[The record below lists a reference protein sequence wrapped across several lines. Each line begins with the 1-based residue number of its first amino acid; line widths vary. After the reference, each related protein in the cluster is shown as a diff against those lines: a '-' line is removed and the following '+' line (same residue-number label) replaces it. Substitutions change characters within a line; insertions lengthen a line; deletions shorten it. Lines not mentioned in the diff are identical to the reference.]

1 MKFENYFRLNYILIK
16 IVLQLILIKSTLQ
29 ADLKGKSIVN
39 ENIVERNQKAF
50 KFVGKIEPKIN
61 SYGDRD
67 GRLYNIR
74 ATFYPIADEESAQ
87 TLSIITEHEFSFNF
101 SFNRSLLRKPDE
113 NLREKFK
120 RIKTNILNKFSK
132 DHRIMYNILGIEF
145 EGLKRVLVE
154 IDIPINGS
162 SDFIK
167 RSWQI
172 HHPHLNKRFTFFVGA
187 FSSDIYLRARINLF
201 NQKESDPFFNDEDN
215 VLIKSEDGNIIFEKF
230 KFKDVKV
237 NDKAL
242 EKYAKENLKVLY
254 PTWRDK
260 YKNWLNIPI
269 RKILFN
275 KIKDGIVEINSKNK
289 DGIVEENNNTI
300 LNFNKI
306 ILSIETERGQ
316 MDLKREEGETSKA
329 NENIEEN
336 SEEKNENL
344 QEESK
349 SKSPNAV
356 NKEPTKKVPEEDHCP
371 ICLSKWS
378 ENPKPTIAGR
388 KCNHIFHKD
397 CVYEWLE
404 DDASPLTCPTCREP
418 YLDIKIPIQEP
429 VFSGG
434 TFFYEYQILLDQFP
448 HTDFNS
454 VNYFI
459 QNQSSINDEN
469 ILGYIYTFR
478 PTKHPSLSKSVELG
492 FSRSKLATFD
502 VEDIEE
508 NEEKKKKGIVI
519 N

>member
-1 MKFENYFRLNYILIK
+1 
-16 IVLQLILIKSTLQ
+16 
-29 ADLKGKSIVN
+29 
-39 ENIVERNQKAF
+39 
-50 KFVGKIEPKIN
+50 
-61 SYGDRD
+61 
-67 GRLYNIR
+67 
-74 ATFYPIADEESAQ
+74 
-87 TLSIITEHEFSFNF
+87 
-101 SFNRSLLRKPDE
+101 
-113 NLREKFK
+113 
-120 RIKTNILNKFSK
+120 
-132 DHRIMYNILGIEF
+132 MYNILGIEF

-230 KFKDVKV
+230 KFKD
-237 NDKAL
+237 
-242 EKYAKENLKVLY
+242 
-254 PTWRDK
+254 
-260 YKNWLNIPI
+260 
-269 RKILFN
+269 
-275 KIKDGIVEINSKNK
+275 
-289 DGIVEENNNTI
+289 
-300 LNFNKI
+300 
-306 ILSIETERGQ
+306 GQ
-316 MDLKREEGETSKA
+316 MDLKRDEGETSKA

-336 SEEKNENL
+336 SEPTNSE
-344 QEESK
+344 
-349 SKSPNAV
+349 
-356 NKEPTKKVPEEDHCP
+356 NKEPTKEVEEKQCS
-371 ICLSKWS
+371 ICLSKLS
-378 ENPKPTIAGR
+378 ENPKPIIVGR
-388 KCNHIFHKD
+388 KCN
-397 CVYEWLE
+397 
-404 DDASPLTCPTCREP
+404 
-418 YLDIKIPIQEP
+418 
-429 VFSGG
+429 
-434 TFFYEYQILLDQFP
+434 YQILLDQFP

-454 VNYFI
+454 GNYFI